1 MIRTRRNLAMKERWP
16 AESLRHRGTRAV
28 CLPSLI
34 SLLALAG
41 CLPQPPAPTIANV
54 RISAAGDVN
63 ATPEGQGAPVVIRI
77 YQLASK
83 SAFEGAEFR
92 RLYNADTTTLGGD
105 LIKKDELLLIP
116 GTSKSITL
124 MPSEAVHALGVF
136 AGYRDF
142 QNATWRADS
151 DLPAHQTTAVTV
163 TAERDRIKLA
173 AAPGKPGGQ

>member
-1 MIRTRRNLAMKERWP
+1 MPAVSYFAAGPRR
-16 AESLRHRGTRAV
+16 
-28 CLPSLI
+28 
-34 SLLALAG
+34 LLAAAAG
-41 CLPQPPAPTIANV
+41 PTIANV

-92 RLYNADTTTLGGD
+92 RLYNADTNTLGGD
-105 LIKKDELLLIP
+105 LIKKDELLLFQVP
-116 GTSKSITL
+116 AVLTL
-124 MPSEAVHALGVF
+124 MPSEAVHVGVF
-136 AGYRDF
+136 AAYRDF

-151 DLPAHQTTAVTV
+151 DLPAHQTTAIAV

>member
-1 MIRTRRNLAMKERWP
+1 M
-16 AESLRHRGTRAV
+16 
-28 CLPSLI
+28 
-34 SLLALAG
+34 
-41 CLPQPPAPTIANV
+41 

-173 AAPGKPGGQ
+173 AAPAKPGGQ